1 MKAFILS
8 AIILFVANVNGAP
21 RGVDPSGNEATADSF
36 NLESLRLGYGY
47 GRMDVGSASE
57 VFAIDQPSNI
67 APSPFNDDKVQ
78 PVGNRRSWNPI
89 EYRFAAPAAPHVYD
103 NMVQPDYPSS
113 DFDED
118 SEGQLDF
125 AVPVAKRNGVMIA
138 LFSKD
143 RRPFFKHSEEELAAN
158 NIQTGRP
165 TREPMPEANKAKKPA
180 KKPSETVIPIVGRYL
195 R

>member
-78 PVGNRRSWNPI
+78 PVGNGMLAVILAP
-89 EYRFAAPAAPHVYD
+89 RFAAPAAPLVDD

-113 DFDED
+113 DFAGD
-118 SEGQLDF
+118 SVGQLDF
-125 AVPVAKRNGVMIA
+125 AVPVANRNGVRFADLLDPWPI
-138 LFSKD
+138 
-143 RRPFFKHSEEELAAN
+143 FKHSEEELAAN